1 MENSKIKYQGIIPAF
16 YACYDGE
23 GNVSAERVEALAAY
37 FVEKGVKGL
46 YVGGSSGECIYQDVE
61 ERKLTLE
68 HVMKVA
74 AGKVTVIAHVA
85 CNNTRDSR
93 ALAAHAESL
102 GVDAIAAIPPI
113 YFRLP

>member
-46 YVGGSSGECIYQDVE
+46 
-61 ERKLTLE
+61 
-68 HVMKVA
+68 
-74 AGKVTVIAHVA
+74 
-85 CNNTRDSR
+85 
-93 ALAAHAESL
+93 
-102 GVDAIAAIPPI
+102 
-113 YFRLP
+113 